1 MKEPKPIPQVP
12 AALCGSFEGAHLVA
26 TERIVG
32 LFGAPIPANARLVA
46 GEVDSVDGQ
55 RFLTVAGRSPLGV
68 LVEVMVREKD
78 WGKLVLV
85 LDSPLA
91 LCHAARWLAGRLG
104 LDPGVTAPEWRYNG
118 SHWYLMCVGG
128 KVAYFYDYE
137 NGPTKQTEY
146 SWWLRVPGVNNMSP
160 AEALAAACVAVG
172 GAP

>member
-12 AALCGSFEGAHLVA
+12 AALCGIYPGARV
-26 TERIVG
+26 IVSPKCWW
-32 LFGAPIPANARLVA
+32 ADSTQSWHAYPYNVP
-46 GEVDSVDGQ
+46 GEHPYVVRCSDFKYYGS
-55 RFLTVAGRSPLGV
+55 LTLEDMTLP
-68 LVEVMVREKD
+68 
-78 WGKLVLV
+78 

-91 LCHAARWLAGRLG
+91 MCHAARWLAGRLG
-104 LDPGVTAPEWRYNG
+104 MDPGVTAPEWRYNG

-160 AEALAAACVAVG
+160 AEALAAACVAVSA
-172 GAP
+172 APA